1 VVIASEPVR
10 SNTAH
15 RILVVDDS
23 ITSRTLL
30 KNVLESYGYA
40 VKTACDGQDA
50 LTLLQNEPFDLVSSD
65 VEMPKMDGFEL
76 TAHLRADERFS
87 RLPVV
92 LVTSLESTEDRQRGI
107 EVGADAYIVKS
118 SFDQSNLL
126 EIIRKFL

>member
-1 VVIASEPVR
+1 M
-10 SNTAH
+10 
-15 RILVVDDS
+15 VDDS

-30 KNVLESYGYA
+30 KNVLESYGYE
-40 VKTACDGQDA
+40 VKTACDGLDA
-50 LTLLQNEPFDLVSSD
+50 LTLLQSETFDLVSSD

-76 TAHLRADERFS
+76 TAHLRADEQFS

-92 LVTSLESTEDRQRGI
+92 LVTSLESVEDRQRGVD
-107 EVGADAYIVKS
+107 VGADAYIVKS